1 MAVAAGHRIAQRAWR
16 KLRRH
21 QISIELLVTVAIAG
35 ALLLG
40 EFLEAVA
47 AAALFLLGERL
58 EARALGRTRV
68 RSPDWW
74 TCCPKKR
81 PS

>member
-1 MAVAAGHRIAQRAWR
+1 MIRVWFWHALLCGMAVAAGHRIAQRAWR

-40 EFLEAVA
+40 EF
-47 AAALFLLGERL
+47 
-58 EARALGRTRV
+58 
-68 RSPDWW
+68 RSR
-74 TCCPKKR
+74 CCGGVV
-81 PS
+81 PSG